1 MFLLTYALLT
11 REFNL
16 FFFFIIKNHIFC
28 QKKFNFPLFFLSLCV
43 LFCVY
48 IEEDINLNSRLF
60 LWPSEL
66 EKVLDLSGAR
76 LAVVRENLETALKER
91 RAQFEQYLIQE
102 KKKMDSFRLRDV
114 REVLSVEDLK
124 EKVATV
130 DGLMETL
137 EVAFLVLIKKKLK
150 IDITLIF

>member
-1 MFLLTYALLT
+1 MHPTT
-11 REFNL
+11 
-16 FFFFIIKNHIFC
+16 III
-28 QKKFNFPLFFLSLCV
+28 
-43 LFCVY
+43 
-48 IEEDINLNSRLF
+48 IIAEEDINLNSRLF

-76 LAVVRENLETALKER
+76 LSVVRENLETALKER
-91 RAQFEQYLIQE
+91 RTLFEQYLIQE

-114 REVLSVEDLK
+114 REVLSIEDLK

-137 EVAFLVLIKKKLK
+137 EVRNCPILYLRAQ
-150 IDITLIF
+150 TH

>member
-1 MFLLTYALLT
+1 ML
-11 REFNL
+11 R
-16 FFFFIIKNHIFC
+16 
-28 QKKFNFPLFFLSLCV
+28 P
-43 LFCVY
+43 
-48 IEEDINLNSRLF
+48 EEDINLNSRLF

-91 RAQFEQYLIQE
+91 RAQFEQYLMQE

-137 EVAFLVLIKKKLK
+137 EVSEIAQFYTRESTGIKFNLSLLFCLRIFFCLSLSRSQSFVLLVKLHHF
-150 IDITLIF
+150 IFHSFTELQQRSKSH

>member
-1 MFLLTYALLT
+1 MPLSASCI
-11 REFNL
+11 RPI
-16 FFFFIIKNHIFC
+16 FIII
-28 QKKFNFPLFFLSLCV
+28 
-43 LFCVY
+43 
-48 IEEDINLNSRLF
+48 IAEEDINLNSRLF

-91 RAQFEQYLIQE
+91 RTQFEQYLMQE

-114 REVLSVEDLK
+114 REVLSIEDLK

-137 EVAFLVLIKKKLK
+137 EVREKNVQFYTRESKHIKFNLSC
-150 IDITLIF
+150 